1 MSSSSFSHRIKKL
14 PHRIFNQIVQCC
26 NSDGR
31 SEDSAADD
39 IPSHVLKNLLSKKIN
54 MEFIFEMKQAFQ
66 GRDSIHLKH
75 ITRNITNFLSKSY
88 NKKIKQ
94 FKKLVCVALDNLTK
108 MPLLETN

>member
-1 MSSSSFSHRIKKL
+1 MSSSSSFSHRIKKL

-54 MEFIFEMKQAFQ
+54 MEFILEMKQAFQ
-66 GRDSIHLKH
+66 MYDKNGDGFINGEELGTMMRSLGHNPTEAELFAI
-75 ITRNITNFLSKSY
+75 IA
-88 NKKIKQ
+88 Q
-94 FKKLVCVALDNLTK
+94 V
-108 MPLLETN
+108 